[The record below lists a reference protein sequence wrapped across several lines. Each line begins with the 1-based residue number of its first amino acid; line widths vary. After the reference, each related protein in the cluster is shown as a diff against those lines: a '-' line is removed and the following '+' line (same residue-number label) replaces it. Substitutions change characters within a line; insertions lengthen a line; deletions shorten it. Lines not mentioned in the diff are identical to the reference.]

1 MTTIHAVPEPR
12 TAAAVA
18 ARRGQSQAALKRVAE
33 AIARLRREKTPVS
46 VAAVARRAG
55 VSRTFCY
62 ENTEARAAITA
73 ARVDVERRHGH
84 ALAAQDD
91 EQDAAWRER
100 ARNAEAALK
109 TTNTEILTQRAR
121 IGELLG
127 RIRDLEAEWS
137 SETIQKVTTE
147 NTNLKQRV
155 RELSSTNRTLE
166 ERLSAARSNLRFQD
180 RHIADLETRLADADT
195 ADQP

>member
-1 MTTIHAVPEPR
+1 MSTSTVPEPR

-18 ARRGQSQAALKRVAE
+18 ARQRQSQASLERVAE
-33 AIARLRREKTPVS
+33 ALARLRRDKAPIT

-62 ENTEARAAITA
+62 ENAEARAAIA
-73 ARVDVERRHGH
+73 AANAHADQRRQH

-91 EQDAAWRER
+91 EQEAAWRER

-109 TTNTEILTQRAR
+109 TANTEILTQRTR
-121 IGELLG
+121 IGQLLG

-137 SETIQKVTTE
+137 NETIQRVTSE

-155 RELSSTNRTLE
+155 RQLTGDNRTLE
-166 ERLSAARSNLRFQD
+166 ERLSAARSNLRFSD
-180 RHIADLETRLADADT
+180 RRVADLETRLAEQDT
-195 ADQP
+195 AP